1 MLVAVL
7 LLWGY
12 LHSGNRSLRAELERR
27 AAQSTVAADREPRD
41 DGAVATEREMA
52 MAIVLEEPLPEVEEK
67 TDAPEVVDDPIIIPV
82 TVEALAEEVAGLFQ
96 TMLNEE
102 SDNAAAQAEIIGKV
116 PAIVGAMKVHAEEL
130 ATPEGAGQLIG
141 GVLGRLASEDA
152 GRRDR
157 IRQLV
162 VDARVMAAESGLL
175 KKEPEDEEEA
185 EVWRKSRE
193 QFNKKL
199 VDELMPLVDTDRL
212 PMIEDALSDQAVLID
227 LQEAV
232 AKIIPEASR

>member
-27 AAQSTVAADREPRD
+27 AGQSTVTADREPRD
-41 DGAVATEREMA
+41 DGAVATGHKNA
-52 MAIVLEEPLPEVEEK
+52 MAIILEEPLPEVEEK
-67 TDAPEVVDDPIIIPV
+67 ADAPEVVDDPIIIPV
-82 TVEALAEEVAGLFQ
+82 TVEALAEDVAALFQ

-102 SDNAAAQAEIIGKV
+102 LERSDNAAAQAEMIVENV

-212 PMIEDALSDQAVLID
+212 PMIEGALSDQM
-227 LQEAV
+227 QC
-232 AKIIPEASR
+232 